1 MVVAGRLVLA
11 VGAVARTVAA
21 HRPRHTAP
29 PAAPTPEAA
38 PGAGVGGT
46 GFVRAVSAVGPS
58 VTHEVLADALTI
70 RPALEQRVRR
80 EYTKSEEQPRTL
92 LDDSSVKKLQQPE

>member
-1 MVVAGRLVLA
+1 MAGRLVLA

-58 VTHEVLADALTI
+58 VTHEVLADALTT

-80 EYTKSEEQPRTL
+80 EYTKSKSEEQPRTL
-92 LDDSSVKKLQQPE
+92 LSRNNNSRST